1 MEHQKILT
9 SLNEANDSKLMTRK
23 WNIFSDNSKVNYDA
37 ANEIAYNK
45 EVLKSTVCDYNHA
58 YILVIANITTAGN
71 NLATQA
77 AFKNCAPF
85 TKCITKIDET
95 TIDDAENLDLVISMY
110 NTIQYS
116 SNYSKTTGSCSFYYK
131 DEAANFN
138 AYIANTNDF
147 KSLKYESKLLEN
159 TEVDG
164 ADGILKNVTIAVPL
178 KYLSNFWISLEM
190 PLIIWKVE
198 LKLKWSKCCDLSPAD
213 ADNVSSNANDNNIT
227 FTIKNTKLY
236 VPEVTLLARD
246 H

>member
-9 SLNEANDSKLMTRK
+9 SLNEANDSKLMARK

-95 TIDDAENLDLVISMY
+95 TIDDA
-110 NTIQYS
+110 
-116 SNYSKTTGSCSFYYK
+116 
-131 DEAANFN
+131 
-138 AYIANTNDF
+138 
-147 KSLKYESKLLEN
+147 
-159 TEVDG
+159 
-164 ADGILKNVTIAVPL
+164 
-178 KYLSNFWISLEM
+178 
-190 PLIIWKVE
+190 
-198 LKLKWSKCCDLSPAD
+198 
-213 ADNVSSNANDNNIT
+213 
-227 FTIKNTKLY
+227 
-236 VPEVTLLARD
+236 
-246 H
+246 